1 MIYARIQG
9 CVCMELSWLEGI
21 PPHILNWFWH
31 FHSTY
36 SSNKEPNEAQ
46 VCNCDEIG
54 FGQIL
59 GCHRS
64 LNLSIKSLGDL
75 KLSWYQKKGS
85 CKFA

>member
-21 PPHILNWFWH
+21 PPRILNWFWH